1 MKAGVILAAIMV
13 SSVSVISAAQA
24 QWPLG
29 KELGTAIK
37 NTECVPHIT
46 ATGRFQIFISS
57 QAKGHTFML
66 DTDTGKVWIMKKDPA
81 SGDFSFQR
89 VPVQEVDG
97 EKTGKPSASETK
109 SDREKS
115 SDRK

>member
-1 MKAGVILAAIMV
+1 
-13 SSVSVISAAQA
+13 
-24 QWPLG
+24 
-29 KELGTAIK
+29 
-37 NTECVPHIT
+37 
-46 ATGRFQIFISS
+46 
-57 QAKGHTFML
+57 ML